1 MVIYIDVLIF
11 LNFVVN
17 YCFMKLI
24 YLLFNEK
31 INIKRL
37 ILSSLVSILLLFSF
51 LLNNVIYNVVK
62 IFGGL
67 LLIFITF
74 KYSNKKRFIIM
85 CSLYYLLQFSF
96 IGVLNI
102 FNIKGYSV
110 LIFLLLICLL
120 VLIYSKKNTL
130 YNKKNYKIVIGILDK
145 EIELE
150 GFLDT
155 GNNAIFNNKPI
166 IFLDK
171 KYYNNKL
178 IIEGITNVKT
188 INGIECVNCY
198 KPSNFYIIDNN
209 KKISKDV
216 LIAFTIFNDEINC
229 LLNNILFT

>member
-51 LLNNVIYNVVK
+51 LFNNVIYNVVK

-155 GNNAIFNNKPI
+155 GNNAICNNKPI

-216 LIAFTIFNDEINC
+216 LISFTIFNDEINC